1 MKDPA
6 LEAAYAYA
14 AQMKARHAPTR
25 RFVRKSE
32 LRRIVP
38 LGDSTIYELEKNN
51 DFPRRILLTPRVCVW
66 DLAEV
71 EAWVDQRRK
80 DTETGRIKPAEAPS
94 WRKRRSRAAP
104 KGRV

>member
-14 AQMKARHAPTR
+14 AQMQARHAPTR

-38 LGDSTIYELEKNN
+38 LGESTIYELEKSN
-51 DFPRRILLTPRVCVW
+51 DFPRRILLTPRVPVW

-94 WRKRRSRAAP
+94 KRRPKLNPAPKSRA
-104 KGRV
+104 